1 MSNPTLV
8 VVLPTYAPGASILPT
23 LTSLHTSVRAYSDQP
38 YNLVLSDSSPDENIC
53 DQARTW
59 ADQSGCRLV
68 IDHSSSRRYVKEALN
83 AALSKS
89 EVADADIVI
98 FTNDDVEFD
107 VNCVSN
113 IVRSLS
119 EDTVATIAV
128 GSVLPDPR
136 FRGGGRR
143 AGAWQMD
150 VVAEIARRLPSTAS
164 RAEGAIWATRGSF
177 AGVYR
182 YPIGSGSIADDVELQ
197 EYVSK
202 HNVVTLNVP
211 GAVVYKIPPLGFLE
225 FALQT
230 QRFRTA
236 SRTAKGVALSPLVK
250 SQAVLVSLAKS
261 PLGALQYLAYRIALS
276 SGFGKRST
284 TDKENWNRASSTWR

>member
-1 MSNPTLV
+1 
-8 VVLPTYAPGASILPT
+8 
-23 LTSLHTSVRAYSDQP
+23 
-38 YNLVLSDSSPDENIC
+38 
-53 DQARTW
+53 
-59 ADQSGCRLV
+59 V

-128 GSVLPDPR
+128 GSVLLTALQ
-136 FRGGGRR
+136 GGGRR

-182 YPIGSGSIADDVELQ
+182 YPIGSG
-197 EYVSK
+197 
-202 HNVVTLNVP
+202 
-211 GAVVYKIPPLGFLE
+211 
-225 FALQT
+225 ALLMT
-230 QRFRTA
+230 W
-236 SRTAKGVALSPLVK
+236 SC
-250 SQAVLVSLAKS
+250 
-261 PLGALQYLAYRIALS
+261 
-276 SGFGKRST
+276 
-284 TDKENWNRASSTWR
+284 ENM